1 MRIWTKKSNFSDI
14 FSSIDPEL
22 NDFCSNNS
30 FFLYFT
36 FFSRLRNDRACMF
49 KQNIQSKK
57 RENEEEKCKKVT
69 NKKPVR
75 KLSNNDDKRAF
86 IAIIFT
92 NFAG

>member
-1 MRIWTKKSNFSDI
+1 MRIWSKRSNFSDI
-14 FSSIDPEL
+14 FSSINPEL

-36 FFSRLRNDRACMF
+36 FFSRLRNERACVF
-49 KQNIQSKK
+49 KQNILWKK
-57 RENEEEKCKKVT
+57 RETKEEKCKKVR

-86 IAIIFT
+86 ITIIFT